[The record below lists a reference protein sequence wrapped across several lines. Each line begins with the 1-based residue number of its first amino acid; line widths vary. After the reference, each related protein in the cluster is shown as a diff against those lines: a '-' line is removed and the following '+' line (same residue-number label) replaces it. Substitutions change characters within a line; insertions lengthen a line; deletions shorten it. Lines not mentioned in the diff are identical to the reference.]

1 MQKILTAEEMR
12 EVDRLTTE
20 KYGIPSILLM
30 ENAAHAAAN
39 VIKEKLG
46 GSVAGKSFLILCG
59 KGNNGGDGAALAR
72 ILWTQGANCFV
83 YLFGK
88 IEETKGDAKA
98 NFNIVKNIWKAD
110 ETDDPNNICLIFYEN
125 VALNSLHLIQP
136 KDDAVIDALFG
147 TGLSKPLQ
155 DKFESLVRITNR
167 KRFNTPLIS
176 LDIPSGLDA
185 NLSQPIGENIKADLT
200 ITFTAPKL
208 ANVLP
213 PASNFNGELVVANI
227 GSPQELIDN
236 SPSNTFL
243 AEKSDAQNW
252 LEQTKFTENSYK
264 NKRGHALLIV
274 GSREYT
280 GAAVLAGNAAMVSG
294 VGLTTI
300 ATSESAQNAIAAK
313 VLEEIIVRG
322 LPENKSGAIDAKAFA
337 EIEKLTEKIDVV
349 GIGSGLGVEGRK
361 SKVESR
367 KNIVR
372 EVIEKRRTPV
382 VIDADGL
389 NALAPFDLQG
399 SDEFPLI
406 LTPHEG
412 EFLRLLGTNDKEAL
426 KDRIKAV
433 RDFAEKHHVILVL
446 KGERTL
452 IAAPDGRV
460 VINPT
465 GNSGLGKAG
474 NGDTL
479 TGVITGFIAQ
489 TLTAEKDLSFYT
501 PHSPQNSVISEV
513 FNAVVAAVYIAGL
526 AGDIAAE
533 KFGKRTMLASD
544 VRNCLGEAFALLGT
558 PSS

>member
-1 MQKILTAEEMR
+1 MQKILSAEEMR
-12 EVDRLTTE
+12 EVDRQTTE

-30 ENAAHAAAN
+30 ENAAHVAAN

-88 IEETKGDAKA
+88 VEDKKGDAKT
-98 NFNIVKNIWKAD
+98 NFEILKKIYKSNETKA
-110 ETDDPNNICLIFYEN
+110 PNDNCLILYKESE
-125 VALNSLHLIQP
+125 VDSIDIIQA
-136 KDDAVIDALFG
+136 KDAAIIDAFFG
-147 TGLSKPLQ
+147 TGLTKPIEGKLN
-155 DKFESLVRITNR
+155 SLVKKLNLR
-167 KRFNTPLIS
+167 KRRLKS
-176 LDIPSGLDA
+176 LFVSIDLPSGLNADVA
-185 NLSQPIGENIKADLT
+185 EKIGETFHADLT
-200 ITFTAPKL
+200 VTFTAPKL

-213 PASNFNGELVVANI
+213 PASNFNGELFVANI

-243 AEKSDAQNW
+243 AEKSDAQGW
-252 LEQTKFTENSYK
+252 LYQTKFINSSYK

-274 GSREYT
+274 GSKEYT
-280 GAAVLAGNAAMVSG
+280 GAAVLAGNAAMFSG

-300 ATSESAQNAIAAK
+300 ATSESAQATIAAK

-322 LPENKSGAIDAKAFA
+322 LPETENGAINAKAFA
-337 EIEKLTEKIDVV
+337 EIEKLTEKVDII
-349 GIGSGLGVEGRK
+349 GIGCGLGIQIPDFIKQIVQNRK
-361 SKVESR
+361 
-367 KNIVR
+367 
-372 EVIEKRRTPV
+372 TPI

-389 NALAPFDLQG
+389 NALSPFDLQG
-399 SDEFPLI
+399 SDELPLI

-412 EFLRLLGTNDKEAL
+412 EFLRLLGTNGKEIL
-426 KDRIKAV
+426 KDRVKAV
-433 RDFAEKHHVILVL
+433 RDFAEKHKVILVL

-452 IAAPDGRV
+452 IAAPDRKV

-479 TGVITGFIAQ
+479 TGIITGFIAQ

-501 PHSPQNSVISEV
+501 PSNAPQIFEV
-513 FNAVVAAVYIAGL
+513 FDAVVAAVYLAGL
-526 AGDIAAE
+526 AGDIAE
-533 KFGKRTMLASD
+533 RKFGKRSMLASD
-544 VRNCLGEAFALLGT
+544 VRMCLGEAFQSIT
-558 PSS
+558 N